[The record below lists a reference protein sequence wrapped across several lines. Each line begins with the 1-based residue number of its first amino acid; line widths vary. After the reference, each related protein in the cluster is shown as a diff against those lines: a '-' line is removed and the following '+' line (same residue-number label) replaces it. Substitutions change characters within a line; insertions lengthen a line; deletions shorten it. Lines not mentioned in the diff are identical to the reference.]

1 MLETS
6 PDVGDVGVLECWR
19 LETRKLQLETPY
31 NKPLGGY
38 ICISPILM
46 SDFGLKIAPTSE
58 MLQRLQPPTSGTR

>member
-6 PDVGDVGVLECWR
+6 SDVGDVGVSECRR
-19 LETRKLQLETPY
+19 LKPRKLQLETPY

-46 SDFGLKIAPTSE
+46 SDFGPKVAPTSE
-58 MLQRLQPPTSGTR
+58 MLRHLQPPTSGAR